1 MALGYLYLLLAA
13 LLWGLIGPV
22 SRLTFRGG
30 LSPLEVAF
38 YRALL
43 AWGLFGLHALWARA
57 YRVRPRDLPVLA
69 LFGLVGVAL
78 FYGAYQL
85 AVAYGGAALASVLL
99 YTAPAWVALLSGLF
113 LREPLGVRELGAV
126 LLTLLGVGLM
136 GLSGGSGVRV
146 GGLALLF
153 GLLSGFTYALYYIF
167 GKLYLPRY
175 ATPTLF
181 LYALPVGALA
191 LWPWARPAWP
201 EPTAWAGLLFLA
213 LFCTYGAYLAY
224 YAGLRRLP
232 ATRASVVAT
241 LEPVVANLFAFLL
254 FGEVL
259 TPLGYLGA
267 LLVLGGVLL
276 TIRAS

>member
-22 SRLTFRGG
+22 SRLAFQGG
-30 LSPLEVAF
+30 LAPLEVAF

-43 AWGLFGLHALWARA
+43 AWGFFGFHALWLGA
-57 YRVRPRDLPVLA
+57 YRVRVQDLPALL

-99 YTAPAWVALLSGLF
+99 YTAPAWVALLSALV
-113 LREPLGVRELGAV
+113 LRETLGAREVGAV

-136 GLSGGSGVRV
+136 GLSGGTAVQV

-167 GKLYLPRY
+167 GKIYLPRY

-181 LYALPVGALA
+181 LYALPVGALV
-191 LWPWARPAWP
+191 LWPWAQPRWPGLAAWP
-201 EPTAWAGLLFLA
+201 GLLFLGV
-213 LFCTYGAYLAY
+213 FSTYGAYLAY
-224 YAGLRRLP
+224 YAGLKRLP
-232 ATRASVVAT
+232 ATRASIVAT

-267 LLVLGGVLL
+267 VLVLGAVLL
-276 TIRAS
+276 TLGRG